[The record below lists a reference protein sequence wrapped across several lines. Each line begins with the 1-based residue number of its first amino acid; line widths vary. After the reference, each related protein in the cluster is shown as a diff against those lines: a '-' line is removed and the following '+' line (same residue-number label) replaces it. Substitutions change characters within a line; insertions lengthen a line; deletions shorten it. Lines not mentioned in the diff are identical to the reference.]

1 MSHLGATREPQY
13 LPNFNLFLH
22 IDIPNRRLLKKRRL
36 ITNSVR
42 HVASFKNPGGRGGQQ
57 IFYLHFQMISFFLFV
72 LQFSK
77 KFHVWQLNSFQRF
90 SDAFHYF
97 SNAEAE
103 RTRISSKTLHTSLK
117 RFLNE
122 IFIRWFHEFSVTM
135 NLQFFLKN

>member
-1 MSHLGATREPQY
+1 MLQ
-13 LPNFNLFLH
+13 
-22 IDIPNRRLLKKRRL
+22 
-36 ITNSVR
+36 
-42 HVASFKNPGGRGGQQ
+42 ASKIRGEGQQ
-57 IFYLHFQMISFFLFV
+57 NFFYRQSNTPPCSNQKVQIFCKLTFSNDFIFLFV

-77 KFHVWQLNSFQRF
+77 KIHVWQLYSFQRF

-97 SNAEAE
+97 SNEEAE

-135 NLQFFLKN
+135 NLQFFCKIEFIYLLSIS